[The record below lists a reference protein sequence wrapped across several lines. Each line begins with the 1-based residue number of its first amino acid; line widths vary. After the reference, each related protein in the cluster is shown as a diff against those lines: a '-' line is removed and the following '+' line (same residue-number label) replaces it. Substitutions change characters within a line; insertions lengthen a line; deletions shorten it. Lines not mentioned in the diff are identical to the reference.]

1 MSIITFINDIKIESW
16 VKLKDVSLISFMWF
30 VIMFN
35 ANSFVAFNSMQA
47 AISGADFGSFW
58 EMYSRLP

>member
-1 MSIITFINDIKIESW
+1 MLMSLIAFVNDIKIELW
-16 VKLKDVSLISFMWF
+16 AKLRAVLLISFMWF

-47 AISGADFGSFW
+47 AISGADFGSF
-58 EMYSRLP
+58 